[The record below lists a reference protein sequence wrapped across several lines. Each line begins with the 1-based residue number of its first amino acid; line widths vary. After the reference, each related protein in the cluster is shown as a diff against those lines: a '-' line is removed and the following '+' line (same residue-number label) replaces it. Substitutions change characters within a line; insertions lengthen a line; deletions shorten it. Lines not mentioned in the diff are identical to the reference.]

1 MTRSATLAGLLA
13 ATVFLPAAAWAGP
26 AFRMAAVGCV
36 PGDTTTM
43 NSENKLVAEGV
54 IRRSGRTTPP
64 HRYFCPVFNPDF
76 TTDMPPLARLQFTYA
91 DNTGVPANVKVS
103 LYKKSLVAPVGLTTL
118 VSQAVSVAGGG
129 VQTTAVPVPEALN
142 FSVYVYWIVIQVA
155 GGGGSGAVV
164 DVHEV
169 ALTH

>member
-1 MTRSATLAGLLA
+1 MNRSPVLAGLLA
-13 ATVFLPAAAWAGP
+13 ATALLPAAAWAGP
-26 AFRMAAVGCV
+26 AYRLATVVCV

-64 HRYFCPVFNPDF
+64 HLYFCPVFNPDF
-76 TTDMPPLARLQFTYA
+76 TTDMPSLARLQFTYA
-91 DNTGVPANVKVS
+91 DNTGAPANVKVS
-103 LYKKSLVAPVGLTTL
+103 LYKKNLLAPVGTTTL

-129 VQTTAVPVPEALN
+129 VQTAAAAVPEALN
-142 FSVYVYWIVIQVA
+142 FSVYVYWIVIQIA